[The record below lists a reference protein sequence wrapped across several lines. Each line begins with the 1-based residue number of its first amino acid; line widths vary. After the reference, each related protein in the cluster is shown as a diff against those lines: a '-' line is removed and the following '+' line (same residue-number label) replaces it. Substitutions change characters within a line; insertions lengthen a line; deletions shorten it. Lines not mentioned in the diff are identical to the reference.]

1 MNLKAAICRLHFY
14 ESLHVLGKSFFCKIY
29 KRASVGAGHAR
40 EQFDRGHGPLLQGS
54 SVSLWVKRLCL
65 CFLPLLL
72 FTSAMN
78 SAHATEFNQVQVNKS
93 TLTFAYKQMG
103 VPMEGKFRKLAAH
116 IAFDPAK
123 LSAAQAQIEVNP
135 ADIDTGL
142 NDADTEV
149 LGKLWFN
156 ARVFPSVRFVAT
168 GVKALGSN
176 RYEALGKLTLKGKT
190 QDVSAIFTFKP
201 EGAAGVFDGAFTLKR
216 LDYAIGE
223 GEWTDVSAVANEVQV
238 KFHIVANAV
247 K

>member
-1 MNLKAAICRLHFY
+1 MRTSYRYFMLLLA
-14 ESLHVLGKSFFCKIY
+14 
-29 KRASVGAGHAR
+29 GAM
-40 EQFDRGHGPLLQGS
+40 S
-54 SVSLWVKRLCL
+54 SVQ
-65 CFLPLLL
+65 
-72 FTSAMN
+72 
-78 SAHATEFNQVQVNKS
+78 ATEFNQVQADKS

-103 VPMEGKFRKLAAH
+103 VPMEGRFRKFAAR

-142 NDADTEV
+142 SDADAEV

-156 ARVFPSVRFVAT
+156 TKVFPGVRFVAI
-168 GVKALGSN
+168 GVKFLGGN
-176 RYEALGKLTLKGKT
+176 RYEALGKLTIKGKT
-190 QDVSAIFTFKP
+190 QDISAIFTFKQ
-201 EGAAGVFDGAFTLKR
+201 EGATGIFDGAFTLKR

-223 GEWTDVSAVANEVQV
+223 GEWMDVSAVANEVQV

>member
-1 MNLKAAICRLHFY
+1 MKNSRRYL
-14 ESLHVLGKSFFCKIY
+14 
-29 KRASVGAGHAR
+29 
-40 EQFDRGHGPLLQGS
+40 
-54 SVSLWVKRLCL
+54 
-65 CFLPLLL
+65 LPLLL
-72 FTSAMN
+72 LAGAMSSAY
-78 SAHATEFNQVQVNKS
+78 AAEFNQVQVNKS

-103 VPMEGKFRKLAAH
+103 VPMEGRFRKFAVR

-123 LSAAQAQIEVNP
+123 INTAQAQIEVNP

-142 NDADTEV
+142 SDADTEV

-156 ARVFPSVRFVAT
+156 AKAYPSAQFVAI

-176 RYEALGKLTLKGKT
+176 RYETLGKLTLKGKT

-201 EGAAGVFDGAFTLKR
+201 EGAAGVFDGTFTLKR

-223 GEWTDVSAVANEVQV
+223 GEWMDISAVANEVQV
-238 KFHIVANAV
+238 KFHIVANTV